1 MPPARSEINTPSP
14 TDHTTGPTPRLTQR
28 LRRRVAALSL
38 VGAMMV
44 ALPLVQVLRFQ
55 AEQIDLLIKHQS
67 VMNPV
72 TRAVQVQRGVMA
84 HGDVAHQVLQ
94 GDNAAEPQRLIKQ
107 QELSQSN
114 ATLVREL
121 HEAHHL
127 AAKQEALA
135 LQEDFAQLAPKIAA
149 HQISAVA
156 SDQSHRLL
164 VEQVL
169 QVMDLVQ
176 DAQAERTAALDP
188 DLALAL
194 APTRQMP
201 RQLWLAAQKLNP
213 GPAAQTALAQRW
225 QAIDKAQAM
234 AVNALAKALVDAQRQ
249 RTRTLAMLGAL
260 ASLALGLLMQLWRG
274 VVALPQ
280 RRHGS
285 TAATSDFHLSDTGP
299 AQNSIAAQSVQVMGA
314 MRRNRRA
321 QDKTAQGAGLAST
334 VTTEAEFESET
345 ENATRAAQANPAQR
359 N

>member
-1 MPPARSEINTPSP
+1 MSSARPEVTAPSDP
-14 TDHTTGPTPRLTQR
+14 ERHSGASPRLTQR

-55 AEQIDLLIKHQS
+55 AEQIDLLIKHQA

-72 TRAVQVQRGVMA
+72 ARAVQVQRGVMA
-84 HGDVAHQVLQ
+84 HGGLAHQVLQ
-94 GDNAAEPQRLIKQ
+94 GQDAAEPDRLIKQ
-107 QELSQSN
+107 NELTQTS

-121 HEAHHL
+121 HDAHHL

-149 HQISAVA
+149 HQISALA
-156 SDQSHRLL
+156 SDESHRLL

-194 APTRQMP
+194 APMRQMP
-201 RQLWLAAQKLNP
+201 RQLWLAAQKQNP
-213 GPAAQTALAQRW
+213 GPAAQKALAQGW

-260 ASLALGLLMQLWRG
+260 AFLALGLVMQLWRG
-274 VVALPQ
+274 VVTLPQ
-280 RRHGS
+280 RGNGA
-285 TAATSDFHLSDTGP
+285 TAPTSDFHPSDTAR
-299 AQNSIAAQSVQVMGA
+299 AQNSIAAQSDELMGA

-321 QDKTAQGAGLAST
+321 QDKTAQSAGLATPVAPEVGSENGT
-334 VTTEAEFESET
+334 RPAEL
-345 ENATRAAQANPAQR
+345 NPAQR
-359 N
+359 D